1 MAEKA
6 TQPKGP
12 LATLTA
18 AVLLPREAKYTRR
31 RVDLLRL
38 ALAALGLCA
47 TGLLVSGSRVSA
59 PERRV
64 FVFINRLPGTAEP
77 VLWIVMQAGA
87 FGAVFV
93 AAGLAL
99 AARRRRLAVAL
110 VAGGTGT
117 WLAAKVVKLVVE
129 RDRPAGLLHD
139 VVIRGPAATGL
150 GFPSGHAAVATLI
163 MTVAGPYLTRPARW
177 TGWVV
182 VGLVAFNRVF
192 IGAHFPVDVAGGLC
206 LGWSLGS
213 LVNLVFGT
221 PDRSPAP
228 PGAPHHEVAP

>member
-1 MAEKA
+1 M
-6 TQPKGP
+6 
-12 LATLTA
+12 
-18 AVLLPREAKYTRR
+18 LLPREAKHTRR
-31 RVDLLRL
+31 RADLLRL

-117 WLAAKVVKLVVE
+117 WLAAKVVKLIVE
-129 RDRPAGLLHD
+129 RARPADLLHD
-139 VVIRGPAATGL
+139 VVIRGPAATSLGFPGL

-192 IGAHFPVDVAGGLC
+192 IGAHFPLDVVGGFF
-206 LGWSLGS
+206 LGWSIGS
-213 LVNLVFGT
+213 LVNLTFGT
-221 PDRSPAP
+221 PDNAVLSGRSDPR
-228 PGAPHHEVAP
+228 